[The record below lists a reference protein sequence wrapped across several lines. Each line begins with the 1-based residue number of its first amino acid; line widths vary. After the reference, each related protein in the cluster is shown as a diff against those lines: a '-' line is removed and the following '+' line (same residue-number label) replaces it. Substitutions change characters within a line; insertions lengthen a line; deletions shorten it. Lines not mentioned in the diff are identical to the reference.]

1 MSASR
6 VEIVWGSG
14 HPQRHR
20 PSCRPLKPST
30 ISFPI
35 TGYEN
40 VWMNKEEQPKSRGLE
55 PLLNINE
62 LAEYLGVP
70 VSTIY
75 DWRTNGKGPRAYRF
89 GKRIM
94 FGVTDIHAWM
104 DTMREPSPGAASF
117 PAPGETA
124 GG

>member
-1 MSASR
+1 M
-6 VEIVWGSG
+6 I
-14 HPQRHR
+14 
-20 PSCRPLKPST
+20 
-30 ISFPI
+30 
-35 TGYEN
+35 
-40 VWMNKEEQPKSRGLE
+40 KEPHSSSQGLE

-62 LAEYLGVP
+62 LADYLGVP

-104 DTMREPSPGAASF
+104 DTMRESSPGAASF
-117 PAPGETA
+117 PTAGETA
-124 GG
+124 SG